1 MAPLATACN
10 GLEYAAIRAFGGRKS
25 GSRFARRPAAWQA
38 ARVHTSGPLT
48 DVRVALVSMN
58 YRPEHAGIG
67 PYAGQIAEGLVAA
80 GARVSAVAG
89 VPHYPA
95 WRIPAEY
102 RWALRRR
109 ERLAGVDV
117 LRLRHYV
124 PSRQSALRRGLYEGT
139 FLAQALTTRL
149 TPPPQIVLAISPS
162 LSSAAA
168 GMRIA
173 RRYGVPC
180 VLLVQDLMGAAAAQS
195 GIRGGGT
202 VARLT
207 DRAERSL
214 LSKAAAVAVIHES
227 FVPSVRSMGVAAE
240 RIHVVPNWT
249 HIGAATGDR
258 QRVRAEMG
266 WAADETVM
274 LHAGNMGLKQGLE
287 VVVDAARRA
296 LKLPHHLRFVLMGDG
311 NQRAHLEQIGAGLPN
326 LTVVPPVP
334 GDGFPDVLNAAD
346 VLLVTQRA
354 SVLDMSVPSK
364 LTSYFAAGR
373 PVLAA
378 VAPDGGTAVEIER
391 SGAGVLVIPEDPG
404 ALLDAALSL
413 RAAPDKRESLGR
425 NGQAYAAARLDR
437 TAALDR
443 ITGLIATVLR

>member
-1 MAPLATACN
+1 MPQSMHPADENPITPASTAAT
-10 GLEYAAIRAFGGRKS
+10 
-25 GSRFARRPAAWQA
+25 WQA
-38 ARVHTSGPLT
+38 ARVHTSGLLT
-48 DVRVALVSMN
+48 DVRIVLVSIN

-67 PYAGQIAEGLVAA
+67 PYAGQIAEGLVTA
-80 GARVSAVAG
+80 GARVRAVAG
-89 VPHYPA
+89 MPHYPA
-95 WRIPAEY
+95 WQIPAEY
-102 RWALRRR
+102 RTALRRR
-109 ERLAGVDV
+109 ERLDGVDV

-149 TPPPQIVLAISPS
+149 TPPPQVVLAISPS

-168 GMRIA
+168 GLHIA
-173 RRYGVPC
+173 RRHGVPC
-180 VLLVQDLMGAAAAQS
+180 ILIVQDLMGAAAAQS

-202 VARLT
+202 VAKLT
-207 DRAERSL
+207 DRVERSL
-214 LSKAAAVAVIHES
+214 LSQAAAVAVIHES
-227 FVPSVRSMGVAAE
+227 FVPRVQSMGVAAD

-249 HIGAATGDR
+249 HISAATGDR
-258 QRVRAEMG
+258 QQIRAEMG
-266 WAADETVM
+266 WDSDEIVM
-274 LHAGNMGLKQGLE
+274 LHAGNMGLKQGLD

-296 LKLPHHLRFVLMGDG
+296 APHRLRFVLMGDG

-326 LTVVPPVP
+326 LAVVPPVP

-354 SVLDMSVPSK
+354 SVLDMSIPSK

-373 PVLAA
+373 PVLAS

-391 SGAGVLVIPEDPG
+391 SGAGVLVTPEDPA
-404 ALLDAALSL
+404 ALVDAALSL
-413 RAAPDKRESLGR
+413 RDSPDQRESLGR

-437 TAALDR
+437 ATALDR
-443 ITGLIATVLR
+443 IAGLIDGVLSPRT